1 MAIQQYS
8 PMHPG
13 KFIKRVYLEPFN
25 IGANELAR
33 SLKVSPST
41 LSRLLN
47 GKSDVSPEMAL
58 KLSRV
63 IGRSAESWMMMQDN
77 YDLYVASQRIDL
89 DGLVSMSFAT

>member
-25 IGANELAR
+25 IGTNELAR

-77 YDLYVASQRIDL
+77 YDLHIASQRVNL
-89 DGLVSMSFAT
+89 DDLVSMSFAT